1 LHRYTLASQPCILD
15 LSRIKTDGG
24 LTSGAGFSGFL
35 HFCQI
40 QSFVYF
46 RSRSALSSVEA
57 AVPADY
63 RVPAGETPACAES
76 ATTGYPERR
85 SRSQRFNR
93 GFETHSLP
101 ALARRYPRGFSFC
114 LAVPT
119 ARLADYTDMDRS
131 ECVYRILHC
140 LPACVREVRPRES
153 FRSWECEASSHRFS
167 INGLL
172 PQKRREDART
182 QAGRQCALQKSRH
195 CGTKHNGRKFA
206 QARHGEFVLWR
217 TAKIS
222 IDSSTGIKNSL
233 SVIPSEVEESL
244 DIFSILLPGQSR
256 TIIAAP
262 RLLFRGLR
270 SPTPC
275 HPEDKSISR
284 RLAAL
289 LAPFRPMR
297 VCASL
302 APCQPPI
309 TRSAVNPPN
318 KTILTRRENRNRL
331 SET

>member
-1 LHRYTLASQPCILD
+1 MHRYTLASQPCILD

-131 ECVYRILHC
+131 ECVYRILH
-140 LPACVREVRPRES
+140 EVL
-153 FRSWECEASSHRFS
+153 WECEASSHRFS

-217 TAKIS
+217 TAKIF
-222 IDSSTGIKNSL
+222 IDSSTGIKNSA
-233 SVIPSEVEESL
+233 SVIPSKVEESL
-244 DIFSILLPGQSR
+244 DIISD
-256 TIIAAP
+256 TAAWP
-262 RLLFRGLR
+262 VA
-270 SPTPC
+270 
-275 HPEDKSISR
+275 HDY
-284 RLAAL
+284 
-289 LAPFRPMR
+289 
-297 VCASL
+297 
-302 APCQPPI
+302 
-309 TRSAVNPPN
+309 RSAAASFSWP
-318 KTILTRRENRNRL
+318 
-331 SET
+331 